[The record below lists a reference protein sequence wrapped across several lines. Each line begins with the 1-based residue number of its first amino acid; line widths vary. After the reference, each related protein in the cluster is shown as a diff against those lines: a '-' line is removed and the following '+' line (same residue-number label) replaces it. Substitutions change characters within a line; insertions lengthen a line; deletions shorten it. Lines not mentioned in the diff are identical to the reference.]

1 MRAVLV
7 LPGDGIGPRATDDE
21 ASVLAAVAPE
31 PRVERS
37 RIGALGEERRG
48 VFESEHGSEAG
59 TRRSGTLEVRTR
71 VREVPE

>member
-7 LPGDGIGPRATDDE
+7 LPGDGIGPRATDDA
-21 ASVLAAVAPE
+21 ASVLA
-31 PRVERS
+31 
-37 RIGALGEERRG
+37 
-48 VFESEHGSEAG
+48 ESEHGSEDG